1 MQNRNMPNRD
11 PRSFSDMK
19 RDQMGREGD
28 VLSQLMGDAQ
38 ELRALSGR
46 EVEMDSKRN
55 EILFKITTEMEDT
68 RAALKDAEALVER
81 LRKHMAQL
89 DGMYKILTKK

>member
-11 PRSFSDMK
+11 PRSFTDMK
-19 RDQMGREGD
+19 RDQMGREAD

-46 EVEMDSKRN
+46 EAEMDGKRN

-68 RAALKDAEALVER
+68 RGALKDAEALVER

-89 DGMYKILTKK
+89 EGMYKILTKK